1 MPLLGHRAG
10 TVAARG
16 SGSLIVLIG
25 ALHVAL
31 TPCIYEQFS
40 LDALWFAGSGI
51 GVMLIGALT
60 ILAEHARPVR
70 WTALAANG
78 AGIVLGAAFTL
89 LTDATEPQGPLLIVL
104 FLAAAISLTLSR
116 GLRDPRS
123 P

>member
-16 SGSLIVLIG
+16 SGSLIALIG

-31 TPCIYEQFS
+31 TPCIYERFS
-40 LDALWFAGSGI
+40 LDALWFAGSGT

-60 ILAEHARPVR
+60 ILAGHARPVR

-78 AGIVLGAAFTL
+78 AGIALGAAFTV
-89 LTDATEPQGPLLIVL
+89 LTDAAEPQGPLLIVL
-104 FLAAAISLTLSR
+104 FLAAILSLTFSR
-116 GLRDPRS
+116 GVRDR
-123 P
+123 